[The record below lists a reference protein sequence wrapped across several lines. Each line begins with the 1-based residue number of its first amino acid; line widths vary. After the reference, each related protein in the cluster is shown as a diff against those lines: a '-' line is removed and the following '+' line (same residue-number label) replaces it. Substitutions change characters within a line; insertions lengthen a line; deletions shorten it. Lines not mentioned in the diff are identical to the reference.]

1 MNVLAQL
8 TSFLWW
14 MMLLSTAAIILHD
27 IVSGIPR
34 KRMESRPSATRQ
46 KFTSRTED
54 DDPEMLAGRIRRALQ
69 RPENFRAIRKEAAEV
84 IASAALAANAIPSSR
99 VTSRAQLQVILH
111 EPEVARFVEQQLFH
125 ESSETKLSR
134 GDIINAFEGMVAALE
149 KAAKELA

>member
-8 TSFLWW
+8 TSILWW

-27 IVSGIPR
+27 IVSALPR
-34 KRMESRPSATRQ
+34 KRRESQPSATRQ
-46 KFTSRTED
+46 KFTSRER
-54 DDPEMLAGRIRRALQ
+54 DDPEMLAGSLRRALQ

-111 EPEVARFVEQQLFH
+111 DPEVARFVEQQLLH
-125 ESSETKLSR
+125 ESSESKLSR
-134 GDIINAFEGMVAALE
+134 GDTIKAFEWMVAALE